1 MGSQSGLLV
10 VTNIKVVV
18 ALFCLVVS
26 ISTAVFLCYYR
37 KYKRELYTLFIF
49 FLVSTIL
56 YCIALL
62 FESAAVDIVL
72 GSDKYET
79 FWYNNKL
86 ANVLC
91 TTQGILIHYTT
102 ILDLLLITTITVWV
116 VRLTVKSKTLEEA
129 IEKSTKKSSL
139 CYFVLM
145 SFCLIIPLPYVLG
158 FIKLNKGLWCHVNQ
172 AELNDTDIDW
182 IYFAKHLAYLEVPI
196 FALSTLNVALF
207 VYRKCMMT
215 FKMNIS
221 EVRKIQ
227 TENIRKEGTVLI
239 VLILTVLITIII
251 SNVEIMVIM
260 VSNILIVVTRLV
272 LPSFKAV
279 QIGIRSIMIIFLF
292 IYLIKNKSKMQKQ
305 SSDTNI
311 LYQREETQL
320 MFPNYNR
327 NNNNND
333 DDDNDNDDDNDDE
346 ELEED

>member
-1 MGSQSGLLV
+1 MTEMGSQSGLLA
-10 VTNIKVVV
+10 VTNLKVVA

-56 YCIALL
+56 YSLTLL

-79 FWYNNKL
+79 WYNSKI

-91 TTQGILIHYTT
+91 TISGIFIHYTT
-102 ILDLLLITTITVWV
+102 ILDLLLTTIITVWV
-116 VRLTVKSKTLEEA
+116 MRLSVKSKTLEEA
-129 IEKSTKKSSL
+129 IEKSTKNSSL

-158 FIKLNKGLWCHVNQ
+158 FIKLNKGLWCHVKQ

-182 IYFAKHLAYLEVPI
+182 IYFAKHLAFLEVPI
-196 FALSTLNVALF
+196 FALSILNVALF
-207 VYRKCMMT
+207 AYRKCTMT
-215 FKMNIS
+215 FKMNII
-221 EVRKIQ
+221 EIRKIQ
-227 TENIRKEGTVLI
+227 SENIRREGIVLI
-239 VLILTVLITIII
+239 VLILTVMITIII
-251 SNVEIMVIM
+251 SSVEIMVIM
-260 VSNILIVVTRLV
+260 VSNVLIVVTRLV

-279 QIGIRSIMIIFLF
+279 QIGIRSIMIVLLF
-292 IYLIKNKSKMQKQ
+292 IYLMKNKSKIQKKP
-305 SSDTNI
+305 SDTNI
-311 LYQREETQL
+311 HYQREETQL
-320 MFPNYNR
+320 LFPNYNR
-327 NNNNND
+327 NNNN
-333 DDDNDNDDDNDDE
+333 DDDNDEE